1 MVAKQTISLK
11 DDKILIKK
19 KKLNLALNLL
29 ISALGISSLFI
40 KFFLVDGLLA
50 FRAFTVDGNIF
61 TTIVSVI
68 AVVVNIREIIKK
80 TENDSRTM
88 FFLELA
94 SAVTEAVIFIVVM
107 IGYLPIFTD
116 NPKITPYHMFCLHV
130 AIPVLAVLRF
140 IFFEKPLGILKPSKL
155 LIGAIP
161 IGVYGIGVVT
171 AIKLGI
177 LPVSLVPYSFLD
189 FDSNFLWYF
198 FFALFA
204 IPCFGFLWS
213 WMFYRL
219 NLRASHLWYR
229 KADLERLKKERVRSL
244 SNFDS
249 VNSAILIV
257 YCALAVLL
265 LMFSFMGMSTTSTR
279 IQGELMQYMGYYF
292 LDEYSDALG
301 DGKWSV
307 KDGALYKGDI
317 FFGDG
322 TEENANKDALSDELM
337 GFDCTFYLPAN
348 MLSPELSARYT
359 PIDYVSVN
367 HSPGEHSQ
375 VTPCGETLDREIV
388 SAVLYDNEEGMY
400 YENIKIN
407 KKNYYHFCI
416 SFGETMFDGN
426 IGIIEV
432 FASAGELTAQAK
444 NAEYN
449 QDILMITVVAA
460 IFAVLYIITN
470 RWIRTLENSVDF
482 LRKITSGVT
491 PEEEIRLGKT
501 LRLSGLERQLN
512 ILREINLDRTTPWSE
527 DDKEK

>member
-1 MVAKQTISLK
+1 MAANQTISLK

-50 FRAFTVDGNIF
+50 FRAFTVDGNLF

-68 AVVVNIREIIKK
+68 AVIVNIKELVRK
-80 TENDSRTM
+80 TESGSRTM

-213 WMFYRL
+213 WTFYRL
-219 NLRASHLWYR
+219 NIRASHLWYR
-229 KADLERLKKERVRSL
+229 KSDLERLKKDRVRSL

-279 IQGELMQYMGYYF
+279 IQGELMQYIGYYY

-307 KDGALYKGDI
+307 KDGAMYKGDV

-322 TEENANKDALSDELM
+322 TEKNANKEVMRDELM
-337 GFDCTFYLPAN
+337 EYDCTFYLPAN
-348 MLSPELSARYT
+348 KLSPELSAKYA

-367 HSPGEHSQ
+367 HSVGEHSRF
-375 VTPCGETLDREIV
+375 TPCGETLDRDTV
-388 SAVLYDNEEGMY
+388 SAVFNNEAGVY

-407 KKNYYHFCI
+407 KQGYYHLCM
-416 SFGETMFDGN
+416 SFGETMLEGN
-426 IGIIEV
+426 DVGIVEV
-432 FASAGELTAQAK
+432 FFPAGELTAQAK

-470 RWIRTLENSVDF
+470 RWIRTLESSVDF
-482 LRKITSGVT
+482 LRKITSGIT
-491 PEEEIRLGKT
+491 PKEEIHLGKT

-527 DDKEK
+527 DNKKK

>member
-1 MVAKQTISLK
+1 MAANQTISLK

-19 KKLNLALNLL
+19 KRLNLALNLL

-68 AVVVNIREIIKK
+68 AVIVNIRELIKK
-80 TENDSRTM
+80 TESDSRTM

-140 IFFEKPLGILKPSKL
+140 IFFEKPLGSLKPSKL

-189 FDSNFLWYF
+189 FDNNFLWYF

-213 WMFYRL
+213 WTFYRL
-219 NLRASHLWYR
+219 NIRASHLWYR
-229 KADLERLKKERVRSL
+229 KSDLERLKKNIVRSQ

-257 YCALAVLL
+257 YCAMAVLL
-265 LMFSFMGMSTTSTR
+265 LMFSFMGMSKTGTR
-279 IQGELMQYMGYYF
+279 IQGEMMQYLAYYYM
-292 LDEYSDALG
+292 DEYSDALG
-301 DGKWSV
+301 EGKWNV
-307 KDGALYKGDI
+307 KDGALYKGNI

-322 TEENANKDALSDELM
+322 TEENANKEAMSEELM
-337 GFDCTFYLPAN
+337 EYDCTFYLPAN
-348 MLSPELSARYT
+348 MLSPELAAKYA
-359 PIDYVSVN
+359 PIDHVSVN
-367 HSPGEHSQ
+367 HSTGEHALI
-375 VTPCGETLDREIV
+375 TPCGETLDRETV
-388 SAVLYDNEEGMY
+388 SAVFDNEEGMY
-400 YENIKIN
+400 YESIKIE
-407 KKNYYHFCI
+407 KKSYYRFCM
-416 SFGETMFDGN
+416 SFGEAMSDGSGV
-426 IGIIEV
+426 GIIEMY
-432 FASAGELTAQAK
+432 FPAGVLTAQAK

-449 QDILMITVVAA
+449 QDLLMITVVAA

-470 RWIRTLENSVDF
+470 RWIRTLERSVDF
-482 LRKITSGVT
+482 LREITSGIR
-491 PEEEIRLGKT
+491 PEKEIRLGKA

-512 ILREINLDRTTPWSE
+512 ILREINLDRTTPWNE
-527 DDKEK
+527 DDEKK

>member
-1 MVAKQTISLK
+1 MADSQTISLK
-11 DDKILIKK
+11 NDSILERK
-19 KKLNLALNLL
+19 KKLNLSLNLL

-68 AVVVNIREIIKK
+68 AVVVNIRELIKK
-80 TENDSRTM
+80 TESGSRTM

-107 IGYLPIFTD
+107 IGYLPVFTD

-130 AIPVLAVLRF
+130 AIPVLAVVRF
-140 IFFEKPLGILKPSKL
+140 IFFEKPLGILKPFKL

-213 WMFYRL
+213 WTFYRL
-219 NLRASHLWYR
+219 NIRTSHLWYS
-229 KADLERLKKERVRSL
+229 KEDLERLKKDRIRSL

-249 VNSAILIV
+249 VNSAILII
-257 YCALAVLL
+257 YCGLAVLL
-265 LMFSFMGMSTTSTR
+265 LMFSFMGMSTTGTR
-279 IQGELMQYMGYYF
+279 IQGELMQYIGYYY
-292 LDEYSDALG
+292 LDGYSDALG
-301 DGKWSV
+301 DGIWHV

-317 FFGDG
+317 FIGDG
-322 TEENANKDALSDELM
+322 TEESANKEVMSDELM
-337 GFDCTFYLPAN
+337 EYDCTFYLPAN
-348 MLSPELSARYT
+348 MLSPQLSEKYA

-367 HSPGEHSQ
+367 HSTGNYSQ
-375 VTPCGETLDREIV
+375 ITPCGETLDRALV
-388 SAVLYDNEEGMY
+388 SAVFDNEVGVY
-400 YENIKIN
+400 YENIKID
-407 KKNYYHFCI
+407 KQGYYHLCM
-416 SFGETMFDGN
+416 SFGETMLEGN
-426 IGIIEV
+426 DVGIVEM
-432 FASAGELTAQAK
+432 FFPAGELTAQTK
-444 NAEYN
+444 KAEYN
-449 QDILMITVVAA
+449 QDILVVTVVTV
-460 IFAVLYIITN
+460 IFAILYLITS
-470 RWIRTLENSVDF
+470 RWIRTLEYSVDF
-482 LRKITSGVT
+482 LRKISSGIT
-491 PEEEIRLGKT
+491 PEDIHMGKT
-501 LRLSGLERQLN
+501 PRLSGLERQLN
-512 ILREINLDRTTPWSE
+512 ILREINLDRTTAW
-527 DDKEK
+527 DKDREE